1 MVLACLLFFSAN
13 NARFAAC
20 QKPRCSCARKSLRC
34 APKEVHEYVRHV
46 FEISDGLR
54 TQLAAA
60 ISNPLFY
67 EASITDTDG
76 MVLASTDEN
85 KLGTFLPRRASLV
98 QLGRR
103 SFLGQIKALLAPRN
117 PQLLEV
123 EYPFITESK
132 PLGEVRVVVHSALL
146 VQEIKKPGTQLTNH
160 HRLAPSSTLPS
171 S

>member
-1 MVLACLLFFSAN
+1 MVLACSLFFSAN

-76 MVLASTDEN
+76 MVL
-85 KLGTFLPRRASLV
+85 PRPTRIS
-98 QLGRR
+98 RER
-103 SFLGQIKALLAPRN
+103 SCLEGLLS
-117 PQLLEV
+117 
-123 EYPFITESK
+123 FS
-132 PLGEVRVVVHSALL
+132 
-146 VQEIKKPGTQLTNH
+146 
-160 HRLAPSSTLPS
+160 
-171 S
+171 